1 MTDDLQRTPLA
12 PRNIPAGA
20 ECIDVYGF
28 AAPLVVTDPVEEY
41 TAVRE
46 GVGVLDFS
54 MLLKLDVRGPGALE
68 VINSAVARDLT
79 KVVPGRIAYGP
90 VLDDNGLMQD
100 DSTCFVFGDDHVR
113 VIGGPGMPAAIR
125 AVTDGTN
132 LVVESLRESLAH
144 FTIQGPRSRALL
156 EKLTDADVSNEA
168 FPYYTFSDD
177 LVLAGV
183 PTFVSRMGFT
193 AELGYELYAPVDRA
207 LELWDAVFAAG
218 EEFGIRALGAAAIM
232 MVRIEAGMVMGE
244 GLEYDHATSPWECN
258 LGWAIPADKPSFRG
272 REAVLAAKETAPRR
286 TVTVRLDGGEDR
298 ATGAPLF
305 VDGVEVGH
313 VTMSIPSP
321 HLGFATIGLAQI
333 AKEHAAV
340 GTAVTARLEEGDI
353 AGKIIATPVYDPD
366 RQRVRS

>member
-218 EEFGIRALGAAAIM
+218 EEFGIRALGATS
-232 MVRIEAGMVMGE
+232 AGQSPQ
-244 GLEYDHATSPWECN
+244 TSPRS
-258 LGWAIPADKPSFRG
+258 AD
-272 REAVLAAKETAPRR
+272 AKRCSPRR
-286 TVTVRLDGGEDR
+286 R
-298 ATGAPLF
+298 PL
-305 VDGVEVGH
+305 
-313 VTMSIPSP
+313 
-321 HLGFATIGLAQI
+321 
-333 AKEHAAV
+333 HAV
-340 GTAVTARLEEGDI
+340 
-353 AGKIIATPVYDPD
+353 P
-366 RQRVRS
+366 